1 MSLKDG
7 LTYDPFTRL
16 EGIPQKHIGEKP
28 FNASD
33 KLLNLINEK
42 DYGKY
47 YYEPINSVP
56 VNFLSTLDITNGN
69 SGSATIN
76 SDFELV
82 GLAFD
87 GMLETIIA
95 DYKYIPEARTISVD
109 SRYLLWTLEK
119 LENAENILEE
129 LSITN

>member
-1 MSLKDG
+1 MD
-7 LTYDPFTRL
+7 
-16 EGIPQKHIGEKP
+16 
-28 FNASD
+28 
-33 KLLNLINEK
+33 
-42 DYGKY
+42 
-47 YYEPINSVP
+47 
-56 VNFLSTLDITNGN
+56 LSCATHPTHVGTHRCN

-109 SRYLLWTLEK
+109 SRYFLWTLDK

-129 LSITN
+129 LSITK